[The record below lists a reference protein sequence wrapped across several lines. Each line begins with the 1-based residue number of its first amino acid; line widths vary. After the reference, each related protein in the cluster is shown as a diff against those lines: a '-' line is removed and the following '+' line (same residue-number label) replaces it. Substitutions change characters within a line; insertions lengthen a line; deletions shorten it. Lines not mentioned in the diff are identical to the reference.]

1 MEGKMS
7 QASNIRS
14 WTPEDLFAEPT
25 MTDGEAR
32 SVLRRQLVGSAVA
45 AMVVVLF
52 AGFTAIRSGH
62 ETSSE
67 SPAHRFA
74 VVEQPS
80 FVAPAGRLVAWK
92 RQPSAPVPQ
101 SEQH

>member
-1 MEGKMS
+1 MS

-14 WTPEDLFAEPT
+14 WTPDDVLAEPT
-25 MTDGEAR
+25 LTDGEAR
-32 SVLRRQLVGSAVA
+32 SVLRRQLIGSAVA
-45 AMVVVLF
+45 AMVVILF

-67 SPAHRFA
+67 AAGRRLA
-74 VVEQPS
+74 VVQQPS
-80 FVAPAGRLVAWK
+80 FVAPAGRLVALK
-92 RQPSAPVPQ
+92 RPLSAPATQ